1 MASPWAGPAQYVP
14 DEPLLAALLD
24 VPVQQRAVQASGRP
38 AKAVDVWI
46 AHELRRAGIDH
57 DAVWPR
63 PRRPRVL
70 PRSVQRLLASLPAV
84 QRAQLETHL
93 AQRNVF
99 PAEARV
105 LGEFK
110 SKQIDVLMADWDR
123 GVELMV
129 STKTMLSSY
138 RNNLANRYEEF
149 IGEIRN
155 LRGRYPLASI
165 GLVWL
170 VRSNILNER
179 GALEY
184 LVDVVRNLRE
194 MDEPRG
200 YDAGAVVV
208 GAWDP
213 PLVGV
218 SLEQQH
224 VPEDLRLGPFLRD
237 LVDALLSRTP
247 LTTHVAARALHP

>member
-1 MASPWAGPAQYVP
+1 MTPPWKGPGVYTP
-14 DEPLLAALLD
+14 DEQLLAALLD
-24 VPVQQRAVQASGRP
+24 IPIQQGAVQASGRP

-46 AHELRRAGIDH
+46 AQELRRAGFDA

-63 PRRPRVL
+63 AQRPRVL
-70 PRSVQRLLASLPAV
+70 PRSVQRLLTSLPAA
-84 QRAQLETHL
+84 QRTVLQAHL

-99 PAEARV
+99 PSEARV

-110 SKQIDVLMADWDR
+110 SKQVDVLMADWDR

-170 VRSNILNER
+170 VRSNILSEP

-184 LVDVVRNLRE
+184 LVDVVRSLRE
-194 MDEPRG
+194 MSGPKG

-208 GAWDP
+208 ADWDMP
-213 PLVGV
+213 QTSV
-218 SLEQQH
+218 SLQQQN
-224 VPEDLRLGPFLRD
+224 VPADLQLGPFMRD
-237 LVDALLSRTP
+237 LVDALLARTP
-247 LTTHVAARALHP
+247 LTTHPAARQLHP